1 MRIRLLIGIADA
13 DYSNFLSDVLM
24 DQYSETFD
32 VSVCTTET
40 RFLSTIDS
48 GRMDVALAD
57 DSFLDALG
65 NHPTNVMIFRIA
77 DKQNS
82 NISENIRSIKKYQRI
97 SNIMSTVIEQYARYS
112 GKRVSDDYS
121 KAKVTMVWSP
131 AGGTGKTT
139 AALAYAARC
148 VAEKKKTLYL
158 SLEVFSGDQ
167 AYFAQNGNSISKI
180 LSGLTGDISLLM
192 QSIRQEDIGS
202 GIYYF
207 EMPEN
212 YDDIAVL
219 RDSEM
224 EMLISAAA
232 NGVDELVVDC
242 QSTFDPKVARLM
254 EIADAVFV
262 VINASKIAQ
271 MKWEQFK
278 SQNSYYDLIRNRAY
292 LVCNQG
298 ANLDAEDMEGK
309 INLPRISTTDP
320 VAVYKSLSTNMVVA

>member
-202 GIYYF
+202 GI
-207 EMPEN
+207 
-212 YDDIAVL
+212 
-219 RDSEM
+219 
-224 EMLISAAA
+224 
-232 NGVDELVVDC
+232 
-242 QSTFDPKVARLM
+242 
-254 EIADAVFV
+254 
-262 VINASKIAQ
+262 
-271 MKWEQFK
+271 
-278 SQNSYYDLIRNRAY
+278 
-292 LVCNQG
+292 
-298 ANLDAEDMEGK
+298 
-309 INLPRISTTDP
+309 
-320 VAVYKSLSTNMVVA
+320 